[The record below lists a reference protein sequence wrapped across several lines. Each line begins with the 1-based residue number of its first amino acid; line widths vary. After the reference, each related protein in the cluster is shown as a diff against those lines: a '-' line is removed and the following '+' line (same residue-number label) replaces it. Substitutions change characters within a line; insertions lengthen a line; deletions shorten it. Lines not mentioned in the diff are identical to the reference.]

1 MPGGDKVFLLC
12 LFPYGSII
20 EIFYFFRGKAFRVQ
34 KNSLYPCTKALSALS
49 SFLFD
54 IGKFSVINLCFARF
68 DYGIRG
74 KTIHFVFFPLSLK
87 APLRKEGNHTI

>member
-34 KNSLYPCTKALSALS
+34 GEELLISLHKSLVGP
-49 SFLFD
+49 
-54 IGKFSVINLCFARF
+54 
-68 DYGIRG
+68 
-74 KTIHFVFFPLSLK
+74 VFIL
-87 APLRKEGNHTI
+87 I